1 MQYGHQHQP
10 QVVVLDNGAG
20 TIKLGF
26 EGEPNPRL

>member
-1 MQYGHQHQP
+1 MQYGGQH
-10 QVVVLDNGAG
+10 VVVLDNGGA

>member
-1 MQYGHQHQP
+1 MQYGGGQQH
-10 QVVVLDNGAG
+10 VLVLDNGGG

>member
-1 MQYGHQHQP
+1 MQYGGHHP
-10 QVVVLDNGAG
+10 QVVVLDNGGG